1 MEIRETTLPGVG
13 LRHDF
18 TTSSG
23 RRLGVISH
31 RTGRRELVVYN
42 RRDPDAAQEV
52 VQLTAEESDTLA
64 ELLGSARVSVSQ
76 RLSALQQQVEGLAI
90 DWLPILAG
98 SPYAGGTIAD
108 TQARTRTGVSIV
120 AVLHNDTATP
130 APQPDFRFQVGDTL
144 VVVGT
149 TAGIK
154 ALARLLG
161 T

>member
-23 RRLGVISH
+23 RQLGVISH
-31 RTGRRELVVYN
+31 RTGRRDLVVYN

-52 VQLTAEESDTLA
+52 VRLTAEESDALG
-64 ELLGSARVSVSQ
+64 ELLGGSRVSVSE
-76 RLSALQQQVEGLAI
+76 RLAALQQQIEGLAI
-90 DWLPILAG
+90 DWLPVVAG

-120 AVLHNDTATP
+120 AVLHNGTATP
-130 APQPDFRFQVGDTL
+130 APTPDFRFQVGDTL

-149 TAGIK
+149 TGGIK
-154 ALARLLG
+154 ALSRLLG
-161 T
+161 I